1 MEEKGRFE
9 LRKLEVGSFE
19 NNCYLLIC
27 PETREALIVD
37 PAADAGTILNASK
50 GLTIKYILIT
60 HGHVDHIGALKTVK
74 KATQAPVGIHA
85 SDARA
90 LPSPPDFHLNDGDV
104 IHFGTCAVTIIH
116 TPGHT
121 PGGVCMLIGKSLISG
136 DTIFPGGPGNTEIP
150 GANRNQ
156 ILKSIKEKLF
166 ILPGDTMIY
175 PGHGLESTIGKERNS
190 SYYDG

>member
-9 LRKLEVGSFE
+9 LRKLEVGTFE

-27 PETREALIVD
+27 TETREALIVD

-60 HGHVDHIGALKTVK
+60 HGHFDHIGALQAVK
-74 KATQAPVGIHA
+74 KATQAPVGIHP

-90 LPSPPDFHLNDGDV
+90 LPFPPDFHLNDRD
-104 IHFGTCAVTIIH
+104 IIQFGTCAVTIIH

-121 PGGVCMLIGKSLISG
+121 PGGVCMLIGKTLISG

-166 ILPGDTMIY
+166 ILPGDTIIY
-175 PGHGLESTIGKERNS
+175 PGHGLTSTIEKERNS
-190 SYYDG
+190 SYYDR

>member
-19 NNCYLLIC
+19 NNCYLLLC
-27 PETREALIVD
+27 PETKKVLMVD
-37 PAADAGTILNASK
+37 PAADAETILNASD
-50 GLTIKYILIT
+50 GLMVECILIT
-60 HGHVDHIGALKTVK
+60 HGHADHIGALQAVK

-85 SDARA
+85 LDAHA
-90 LPSPPDFHLNDGDV
+90 LPFPPDFYLNDGDV
-104 IHFGTCAVTIIH
+104 IRFGRCAATVIH

-121 PGGVCMLIGKSLISG
+121 PGGVCLKTGKCLISG

-156 ILKSIKEKLF
+156 ILKSIREKLF
-166 ILPGDTMIY
+166 ILPGDTVIY
-175 PGHGLESTIGKERNS
+175 PGHGLETTIEKEKES
-190 SYYDG
+190 AYYDS